1 MLSKLQVYLSNLH
14 RNLCKK
20 SQKVKSFMLVDFFL
34 SNLYLEGVEVVDK
47 VKDRRSSDKIS
58 KLWER
63 RPESTIEFSPI
74 SGDEALELEDVLG
87 VVDL

>member
-1 MLSKLQVYLSNLH
+1 
-14 RNLCKK
+14 
-20 SQKVKSFMLVDFFL
+20 MLVDFFL

>member
-1 MLSKLQVYLSNLH
+1 
-14 RNLCKK
+14 
-20 SQKVKSFMLVDFFL
+20 MLVDFYL

>member
-1 MLSKLQVYLSNLH
+1 MYFY
-14 RNLCKK
+14 K
-20 SQKVKSFMLVDFFL
+20 SQKFHVANYFTNF
-34 SNLYLEGVEVVDK
+34 YLEGVEVVDK

-58 KLWER
+58 KLCER

-74 SGDEALELEDVLG
+74 SGDEALELEDVFG

>member
-1 MLSKLQVYLSNLH
+1 MFTLVLSSLYIKICLKNVYLI
-14 RNLCKK
+14 
-20 SQKVKSFMLVDFFL
+20 L
-34 SNLYLEGVEVVDK
+34 SLYLEGVEVVDK

-63 RPESTIEFSPI
+63 RPESTIEFSHPI
-74 SGDEALELEDVLG
+74 SGDEALELEDVFG